1 MNATDTL
8 DEAGWRPSATLES
21 PFAESLSEADP
32 GRSMRGFEPWQAS
45 LTPFAD
51 GEGEAFADESD
62 EAFEEALAD
71 IRDEDFHEAVAMLAE
86 ETEAA
91 VGERF
96 ANEAPLYARERERF
110 AETYLSGVQ
119 FESEQYLTE
128 LETGIAGL
136 DIGSFSENQIDE
148 TLARFDPQSGELTPA
163 GEEFIGKLARKAK
176 KAVKS
181 VAKAAKKLG
190 KLASPFLGPLLKK
203 LRKLVRPLLK
213 RVLSLA
219 IGRLPAPLRPAAQTL
234 ADRLMGKAGIV
245 KPAAAAAN
253 AAAQPSAEPA
263 AAPAVAIDSEALADS
278 FDMMVVKAMTLDE
291 TVLAESE
298 TLDTGEDE
306 ALEESRDLETLAEAR
321 GELIDKLSQADERAD
336 LAPAIEQFAP
346 VVLMALRTG
355 IGLVG
360 RPRVVGFLAKYL
372 AGMIGKWV
380 GPGQA
385 KPLAN
390 AIVDT
395 GLRMA
400 TLEAENEASWNENE
414 IVPAALAS
422 IVEDTVRRFAENE
435 DYVFEDE
442 DLAQVELAEAFGEA
456 VATHFPQD
464 HVRSEL
470 QLAPSLGGAFVT
482 RRARSLRP
490 YGKYN
495 RTPEIEVSAQMAD
508 RLPAFGGTSLGDAA
522 RAAGGSFP
530 MRARMHIY
538 QAKTGSTIP
547 AMLRHDRRGRALAYP
562 LTRGAAGMLLR
573 EPGLGG
579 RVPTRFMKSPRR
591 IAVGQRV
598 YVLEPVGGSGFGSG
612 QNRAAPS
619 RSWLS
624 ISRGGAQMVAGVY
637 LSETQAQAIAEAM
650 RQGRGHGVLLKALVD
665 SLRRSSRSR
674 MEAEEPEALTHS
686 EEFEEFTARARSR
699 FPAGFKDMLRRRIAA
714 WIMPAIAGWVRS
726 NSEAFL
732 RAAAHPEPGVTVRI
746 QLSGVPGL
754 VQATAGKAP
763 TLASLARSL
772 RGTPAMSISVI
783 QGRVQ
788 R

>member
-8 DEAGWRPSATLES
+8 DEAGWRPAATLES
-21 PFAESLSEADP
+21 PFAESLPEADP
-32 GRSMRGFEPWQAS
+32 GRSTRGFEPWQAS

-51 GEGEAFADESD
+51 GEGEAIVDESD
-62 EAFEEALAD
+62 EAFDEALAD

-91 VGERF
+91 IGERF
-96 ANEAPLYARERERF
+96 ANETPLYSRERERF

-148 TLARFDPQSGELTPA
+148 TLARFDSQSGELTPA
-163 GEEFIGKLARKAK
+163 GEEFVRKLARKAK

-181 VAKAAKKLG
+181 VTKAAKKLG
-190 KLASPFLGPLLKK
+190 KLAAPFLGPLLKK

-234 ADRLMGKAGIV
+234 ADRLMGKAGIA
-245 KPAAAAAN
+245 KSAAVE
-253 AAAQPSAEPA
+253 PSAEPA
-263 AAPAVAIDSEALADS
+263 AAPAVAVDSEALVDS
-278 FDMMVVKAMTLDE
+278 FDMMLVEAMTLDE

-306 ALEESRDLETLAEAR
+306 AFDESRDLEALAEAR
-321 GELIDKLSQADERAD
+321 GQLIDRFSQADERAD
-336 LAPAIEQFAP
+336 LTPAIEQFAP

-360 RPRVVGFLAKYL
+360 RPKVVGFLAKYL
-372 AGMIGKWV
+372 ANMIGKWV
-380 GPGQA
+380 GPAQA

-400 TLEAENEASWNENE
+400 TLEAEDEASWNENE
-414 IVPAALAS
+414 IVPAALES

-435 DYVFEDE
+435 DYIFEDE
-442 DLAQVELAEAFGEA
+442 DLAQIELAEAFGEA

-482 RRARSLRP
+482 QRARSLRP

-495 RTPEIEVSAQMAD
+495 RTPEIEVSAQMAN
-508 RLPAFGGTSLGDAA
+508 RLPAFGGTSLGDAM

-530 MRARMHIY
+530 MRARMHVY
-538 QAKTGSTIP
+538 QAKAGSTVP

-562 LTRGAAGMLLR
+562 LTPGAAGMLLR

-579 RVPTRFMKSPRR
+579 RVPARFMKSPRR
-591 IAVGQRV
+591 VAVGQRV
-598 YVLEPVGGSGFGSG
+598 YVLEPVGGGFGSA
-612 QNRAAPS
+612 QNRATPS

-624 ISRGGAQMVAGVY
+624 ISRGGAQIVAGVY
-637 LSETQAQAIAEAM
+637 LSEAEAQAIAEAM
-650 RQGRGHGVLLKALVD
+650 RQGRGHSVLLKALVD
-665 SLRRSSRSR
+665 SLRRPSRSR
-674 MEAEEPEALTHS
+674 QEAEEPEAFADG
-686 EEFEEFTARARSR
+686 EEFDQFAARAKSR
-699 FPAGFKDMLRRRIAA
+699 LPAGYKNMLRRRIAA

-732 RAAAHPEPGVTVRI
+732 RATAHPEPGVTVRV

-754 VQATAGKAP
+754 AQATAGKAP
-763 TLASLARSL
+763 TLTSLTRSL
-772 RGTPAMSISVI
+772 RGTPAMSISVVP
-783 QGRVQ
+783 GRV
-788 R
+788 RR